1 MSLQM
6 IFIGPPGAGKGTQ
19 AAQLSSHLS
28 IPHISTGDMLRNAV
42 KAGTKLG
49 IKADEYMKQGAL
61 VPDELV
67 IDMVQE
73 RILQADCAN
82 GFILDGFPRTLKQA
96 GALEQS
102 LTHVGT
108 AINAVLLIEVPDSLI
123 LERITGRRSDPQ
135 TGAIYHIKFNPPP
148 PEIADRVVQRKDD
161 TSEACKARLQKYH
174 SETAPLIPFY
184 EQKGILMRIDG
195 IGSPEDVRIRI
206 MSALQTLE

>member
-42 KAGTKLG
+42 KTGTTLG
-49 IKADEYMKQGAL
+49 SKADEYMKQGAL

-73 RILQADCAN
+73 RIIQADCAN

-96 GALEQS
+96 EALEQS
-102 LTHVGT
+102 LAQVGT
-108 AINAVLLIEVPDSLI
+108 TINAVLLIEVPDSLI
-123 LERITGRRSDPQ
+123 VERITGRRSDPQ